1 MGCRSGACREGVVLG
16 VEHLHPG
23 VGHRAE
29 RGHAVELVRDGAG
42 RADAAADVGGA
53 CADDGGGGALRAA
66 GAEFHHAAALGRAG
80 DAVGLRGDQALVI
93 NGQQREGLD
102 ELRLDGGRAHN
113 DHRLLRE
120 HGRPLRYGVN
130 IAGEAEGAQI
140 FQKFLAENALAAQVR
155 NVLLV
160 KVQILDVFDELLEA
174 RRDGKAASVR
184 DRAEINVK
192 IGDAIFEAGL
202 EIAVAHGQLVE
213 IAEHGHVQFF
223 FRFHGTPHINS
234 AAVRSPRPYDALIIA
249 RFYG

>member
-1 MGCRSGACREGVVLG
+1 MVNGEQQEGFEQLG
-16 VEHLHPG
+16 LDG
-23 VGHRAE
+23 
-29 RGHAVELVRDGAG
+29 RG
-42 RADAAADVGGA
+42 
-53 CADDGGGGALRAA
+53 ADD
-66 GAEFHHAAALGRAG
+66 H
-80 DAVGLRGDQALVI
+80 DGLA
-93 NGQQREGLD
+93 
-102 ELRLDGGRAHN
+102 
-113 DHRLLRE
+113 RE
-120 HGRPLRYGVN
+120 HGRPLRHGVN

-174 RRDGKAASVR
+174 RRDGKAAAVR